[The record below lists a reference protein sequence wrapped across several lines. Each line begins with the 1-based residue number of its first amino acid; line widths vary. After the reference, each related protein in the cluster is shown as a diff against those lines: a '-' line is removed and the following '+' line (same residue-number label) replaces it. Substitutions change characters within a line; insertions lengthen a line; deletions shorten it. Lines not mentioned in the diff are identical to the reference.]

1 MTIKVRGEGNDGIG
15 SRSGDLYINFS
26 IPDSIDGLTREDM
39 NLFYT
44 LEIDPVEAILGAK
57 RIVKLPVLGERTI
70 EIKAG
75 TQHDEVLKFK

>member
-1 MTIKVRGEGNDGIG
+1 
-15 SRSGDLYINFS
+15 
-26 IPDSIDGLTREDM
+26 M

-44 LEIDPVEAILGAK
+44 LEIDPVEAVLGTK
-57 RIVKLPVLGERTI
+57 KVLKLPVLGERTV